1 MLTSGKCCL
10 KRTSSRGRSY
20 SAMVMLAPS
29 ISVPAMSSVSSLS
42 APSISAYRTRMR
54 FAYSSTRRPAAVSSI
69 WLCSRSKSLVLKC
82 SSSWRI

>member
-1 MLTSGKCCL
+1 MLTSGNRCL
-10 KRTSSRGRSY
+10 KRTSNRGRSY

-29 ISVPAMSSVSSLS
+29 INVPAISSVSSLS
-42 APSISAYRTRMR
+42 APSISAYNARMR
-54 FAYSSTRRPAAVSSI
+54 LAYSSTLRPAAVSSI